1 MDNPM
6 TDSPDYRI
14 YLAKEFADLHK
25 ILDSHSSKLESIVIQ
40 TTKTNGNLV
49 HAVEEI
55 DALKKQRDKY
65 LETRVDTNMLQSLK
79 DEVDTIKEEL
89 DKSVEWGHHI
99 VDTRATECPNAKLIH
114 QVNEDLGAILKERKI
129 KKEYEETFFKRYE
142 HVIKTI
148 SVVIAF
154 ISLML
159 VSISNHNQTKNLK
172 GEVDMINTPV
182 KTRNGS
188 IEFWPSGVVIDSLGK
203 K

>member
-1 MDNPM
+1 M

-148 SVVIAF
+148 SVIIAF

>member
-148 SVVIAF
+148 SVIIAF